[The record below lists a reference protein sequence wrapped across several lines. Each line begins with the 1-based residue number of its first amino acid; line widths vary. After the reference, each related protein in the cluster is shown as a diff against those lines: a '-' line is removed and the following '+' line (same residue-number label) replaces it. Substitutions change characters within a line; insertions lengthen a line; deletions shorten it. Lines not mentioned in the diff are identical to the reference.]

1 MAVTAFVAIF
11 PAITALAAI
20 SFAVTALACNFGVL
34 IAPLAIAVSVICDA
48 ATMIFPPLMVNRS
61 LDAGRY
67 FRRSSVPAALPM
79 LKVFCGVPA
88 TSVFVRPFTS
98 NDTSLAVTVVAASGF
113 GMTTAI
119 GEGVAEVEA
128 RRVAPL

>member
-1 MAVTAFVAIF
+1 MWTDGKPTGERPGRALRALKGGAVMAEAIVKDRRHVL
-11 PAITALAAI
+11 PCSCWLQGE
-20 SFAVTALACNFGVL
+20 FGL
-34 IAPLAIAVSVICDA
+34 ND
-48 ATMIFPPLMVNRS
+48 
-61 LDAGRY
+61 
-67 FRRSSVPAALPM
+67 
-79 LKVFCGVPA
+79 VFCGVPA

-119 GEGVAEVEA
+119 GDGVAEVEA